1 MNCSLI
7 RKLWGGLSVL
17 TILGIGFL
25 FVGEPF
31 LESRKANQIEMY
43 LSSLP
48 GNFKAERIAA
58 DLYSG
63 AFTIHNL
70 TGTLKNADGSE
81 SAISILAIEGEDLG
95 TGAPGTPLIKHGQI
109 TRLTVTTTAALI
121 GTAEPRKVTVENA
134 GFDDL
139 EGVVS
144 TDKGLPFLLGA
155 FSVGEFNIFA
165 FSDSVL
171 TVKGTVT
178 VEAQSLDFKAD
189 EKGRGTLAG
198 LGALMLPDI
207 LKAQAVSEPERQAVH
222 QAWKE
227 FTASGGTLTLSLR
240 SDRPFSMQ
248 QLERTAGGELH
259 VAASLT
265 PSAQ

>member
-31 LESRKANQIEMY
+31 LESRKADQIETY
-43 LSSLP
+43 IKSLP
-48 GNFKAERIAA
+48 GNFKADKIAA

-81 SAISILAIEGEDLG
+81 SAVSILAIEGEDLG
-95 TGAPGTPLIKHGQI
+95 SGAPGTPLIKHGQI
-109 TRLTVTTTAALI
+109 THLTVTTTAALI

-134 GFDDL
+134 SFDDL

-144 TDKGLPFLLGA
+144 ADRGLPFLLDA
-155 FSVGEFNIFA
+155 LSVGELNIFA
-165 FSDSVL
+165 FTDSVL
-171 TVKGTVT
+171 TVKGTAT

-189 EKGRGTLAG
+189 EEGRGTLAV

-207 LKAQAVSEPERQAVH
+207 LKAEVVSEPERQAVH

-227 FTASGGTLTLSLR
+227 FTVSGGALTLSLR
-240 SDRPFSMQ
+240 SDGPFSMQ
-248 QLERTAGGELH
+248 QIERTAGGELH
-259 VAASLT
+259 VAATFT
-265 PSAQ
+265 PSAR

>member
-7 RKLWGGLSVL
+7 KKLWGGLSVL

-31 LESRKANQIEMY
+31 LESRKADQIETY
-43 LSSLP
+43 IKSLP
-48 GNFKAERIAA
+48 GDFKAERITA
-58 DLYSG
+58 DLFSG

-70 TGTLKNADGSE
+70 TGTLKNAGGSE

-95 TGAPGTPLIKHGQI
+95 SGAPGTPLIKHGQI
-109 TRLTVTTTAALI
+109 TNLTVTTTTALI
-121 GTAEPRKVTVENA
+121 GTAEPRRVTVENA

-144 TDKGLPFLLGA
+144 TDKELPFLLGA
-155 FSVGEFNIFA
+155 LSIGELNIFA
-165 FSDSVL
+165 FIDSVL
-171 TVKGTVT
+171 TEKGTVT
-178 VEAQSLDFKAD
+178 VAAQSLNFKAD
-189 EKGRGTLAG
+189 EEGRGTLAS

-207 LKAQAVSEPERQAVH
+207 LKAEVAGEPERQAVH

-227 FTASGGTLTLSLR
+227 FTVSGGTLNLSLR
-240 SDRPFSMQ
+240 SDGPFSMR
-248 QLERTAGGELH
+248 QLERTASGELH
-259 VAASLT
+259 VAATFT
-265 PSAQ
+265 PSAR